1 MHGLGGDIIRTWSIK
16 GKPWPSVM
24 NYSQFSSS
32 LTIDVFWPR
41 DLLSNDIENARII
54 SWGYDSNI
62 LNVISS
68 SNQDTIVGHAE
79 TLLGDIHSLRFG
91 LEVLSLF
98 FFGSGPLLIS
108 RQRRQ
113 TVLSSSSVIVWEGL
127 SSHKQVSPLKV
138 IV

>member
-1 MHGLGGDIIRTWSIK
+1 
-16 GKPWPSVM
+16 M

-41 DLLSNDIENARII
+41 DLLSNDMENARII

-62 LNVISS
+62 LNVVSS

-91 LEVLSLF
+91 LEVFSLV
-98 FFGSGPLLIS
+98 FGLV
-108 RQRRQ
+108 
-113 TVLSSSSVIVWEGL
+113 TFTD
-127 SSHKQVSPLKV
+127 
-138 IV
+138 